1 MSRERLL
8 PQEATSAR
16 EMGSCG
22 HGFTAVG
29 PGRHLVCLR
38 HREKAEAGIEWGAE
52 GQITRPLSLGE
63 GLRCDVAVAGF

>member
-8 PQEATSAR
+8 PQEVTSVR

-52 GQITRPLSLGE
+52 GQIHDLIAWGRG
-63 GLRCDVAVAGF
+63 